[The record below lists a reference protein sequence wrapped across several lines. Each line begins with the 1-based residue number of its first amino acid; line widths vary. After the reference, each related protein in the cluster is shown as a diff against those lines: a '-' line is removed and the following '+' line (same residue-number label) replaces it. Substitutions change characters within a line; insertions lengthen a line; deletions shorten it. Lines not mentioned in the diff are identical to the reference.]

1 MAAQEIVTPTPFM
14 KSLSAADYDALK
26 KDVEQR
32 VAKGKKGFEELA
44 RIIRA
49 SRNVDLINTFASDNN
64 SLKVRISLFNNIK
77 NGFADL
83 PTLKVNDDLK
93 QKIINVYN
101 LYFKDLEEAGK
112 GNIKYNVTTN
122 DGDKII
128 LIYDYSALLNPQAYG
143 SIYKALQTKD
153 VYAAKAVSDY
163 TFRHLLGRED
173 VLTDSAQRFLIAA
186 AGDLGPDTFAFLIN
200 DLVEKTPAGNL
211 GALRAILE
219 KLNNY
224 NAGAE
229 EFLQNPNTDVSEDA
243 SVTFLENQFNDFLL
257 QYNIGFELNTYLRA
271 KVGRSDLVNSEKG
284 NFLKKSFYTAITPSE
299 QLKDIANNKYVVNIW
314 NKIKESRTT
323 RISSICRF
331 Y

>member
-1 MAAQEIVTPTPFM
+1 MAVNEIVTPTPFM

-32 VAKGKKGFEELA
+32 VAKGKKGFEELT
-44 RIIRA
+44 RVIRG
-49 SRNVDLINTFASDNN
+49 SRNVDLINAFRSDN
-64 SLKVRISLFNNIK
+64 SALKVRTSLYNNIK

-83 PTLKVNDDLK
+83 TSLKVDDALK

-112 GNIKYNVTTN
+112 GSIKYNITTN
-122 DGDKII
+122 DGDKLI
-128 LIYDYSALLNPQAYG
+128 LIYDYSALLTPQAYG

-173 VLTDSAQRFLIAA
+173 VLTDSAQRFLNAA
-186 AGDLGPDTFAFLIN
+186 SGDLGPDTFAFLIN
-200 DLVEKTPAGNL
+200 DLMEKTPAGNL

-219 KLNNY
+219 KLKNY
-224 NAGAE
+224 NAGSGQ
-229 EFLQNPNTDVSEDA
+229 FVQDPNTDTTEDA
-243 SVTFLENQFNDFLL
+243 SVTLLENQFNDFLL
-257 QYNIGFELNTYLRA
+257 QYNIGFNLNAHLRA

-299 QLKDIANNKYVVNIW
+299 QLKDIQNTKYVQNIW
-314 NKIKESRTT
+314 NRIKESRTT
-323 RISSICRF
+323 
-331 Y
+331 

>member
-1 MAAQEIVTPTPFM
+1 MAVNEIVTPTPFM
-14 KSLSAADYDALK
+14 KSLSAEEYEALK

-32 VAKGKKGFEELA
+32 VIKGKKGFEELT
-44 RIIRA
+44 RVITA
-49 SRNVDLINTFASDNN
+49 SRNVGLINVFKSDN
-64 SLKVRISLFNNIK
+64 SALKVRTSLYNNIK

-83 PTLKVNDDLK
+83 TTLKVDDALK

-112 GNIKYNVTTN
+112 GSIKYNLTTN
-122 DGDKII
+122 DGDKIV
-128 LIYDYSALLNPQAYG
+128 LIYDYSALLTPQAYG

-153 VYAAKAVSDY
+153 IYAAKAVSDY

-173 VLTDSAQRFLIAA
+173 VLTDSAQKFLTAA

-200 DLVEKTPAGNL
+200 DLMEKTPAGNL

-224 NAGAE
+224 NSGSE
-229 EFLQNPNTDVSEDA
+229 QFVQNPNTDATEDA
-243 SVTFLENQFNDFLL
+243 SVTLLENQFNDFLL
-257 QYNIGFELNTYLRA
+257 QYNIGFNLNAYLRG

-299 QLKDIANNKYVVNIW
+299 QLKDIQNNKYVVNIW
-314 NKIKESRTT
+314 NRIKESRTT
-323 RISSICRF
+323 
-331 Y
+331 